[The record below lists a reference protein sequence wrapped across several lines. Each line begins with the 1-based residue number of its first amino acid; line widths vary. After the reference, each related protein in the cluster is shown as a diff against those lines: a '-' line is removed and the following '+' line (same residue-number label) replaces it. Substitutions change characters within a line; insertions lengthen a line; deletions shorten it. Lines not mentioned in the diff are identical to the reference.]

1 MKYITAL
8 LAALSITAFAA
19 EEKRVESI
27 VYSDGD
33 VYTVKENDHVFIVG
47 YDNLYLQQ
55 VYPKS
60 TQFLKQWPTARV
72 DRPEAPVN
80 PNPIGTQEWC
90 AAHIPFANGFTFSDQ
105 AWQRECDTNRDGEY
119 NQCDYYQ
126 PTGAATFEEGA
137 WQDLCNDGQPWDGQ

>member
-60 TQFLKQWPTARV
+60 TQFLKQWT
-72 DRPEAPVN
+72 
-80 PNPIGTQEWC
+80 
-90 AAHIPFANGFTFSDQ
+90 S
-105 AWQRECDTNRDGEY
+105 
-119 NQCDYYQ
+119 
-126 PTGAATFEEGA
+126 
-137 WQDLCNDGQPWDGQ
+137 